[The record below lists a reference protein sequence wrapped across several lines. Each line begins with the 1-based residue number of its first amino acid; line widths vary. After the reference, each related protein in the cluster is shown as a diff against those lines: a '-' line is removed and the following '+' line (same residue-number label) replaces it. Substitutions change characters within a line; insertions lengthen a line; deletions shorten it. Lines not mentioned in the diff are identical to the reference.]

1 MHKLNDKVNHSH
13 QRSEDDIL
21 ELIHA
26 IMHQYRSQQY
36 QVLRD
41 GQYDITHM
49 EKKVLSFFERHPA
62 STQSDLAR
70 HSGRDKAQL
79 ARLIK
84 GLRDVG
90 LLTSIADE
98 SDRRNVKLTL
108 TADGQ
113 AVQSALHQQ
122 GKKLTMKA
130 LHGLNG
136 DEQSQL
142 MSLLTRVHDN
152 LDASS

>member
-1 MHKLNDKVNHSH
+1 MRELNDNVNHTH
-13 QRSEDDIL
+13 KHAEDDVL
-21 ELIHA
+21 ELIHT
-26 IMHQYRSQQY
+26 IMHQYRSQQF

-41 GQYDITHM
+41 SQYDITHM

-90 LLTSIADE
+90 LLTSVADE
-98 SDRRNVKLTL
+98 NDRRNVKLTL
-108 TADGQ
+108 TADGH
-113 AVQSALHQQ
+113 AVQSALQQQ
-122 GKKLTMKA
+122 GKKLTTKA
-130 LHGLNG
+130 MRGLSG

-142 MSLLTRVHDN
+142 LSLLTRVRGN
-152 LDASS
+152 LDT

>member
-1 MHKLNDKVNHSH
+1 MRELNDNVNHHPSH
-13 QRSEDDIL
+13 SEDDIL
-21 ELIHA
+21 ELIHT

-49 EKKVLSFFERHPA
+49 EKKVLSFFERYPA

-84 GLRDVG
+84 GLRDMG
-90 LLTSIADE
+90 LLTSVADE
-98 SDRRNVKLTL
+98 NDRRNVKLTL
-108 TADGQ
+108 TAHGQ
-113 AVQSALHQQ
+113 AVLSALHQQ
-122 GKKLTMKA
+122 GKKLTTKA
-130 LHGLNG
+130 LHGLTG
-136 DEQSQL
+136 EEQSQL
-142 MSLLTRVHDN
+142 MALLTRVHNN
-152 LDASS
+152 LDA